1 MGVVWETV
9 FIFLCEIFVFVGC
22 NISILII
29 TMSITYTANDKESV
43 QPILH
48 VTRNMDSLE
57 IRCERVSW
65 SCPSYTCTLQILLLK
80 DIHCVFAVWK
90 SCFAWHW
97 LALWI
102 TKYPH
107 VPHLPVQVGEETNE
121 SGLFS
126 ASAY

>member
-57 IRCERVSW
+57 IRCERVS
-65 SCPSYTCTLQILLLK
+65 
-80 DIHCVFAVWK
+80 
-90 SCFAWHW
+90 
-97 LALWI
+97 
-102 TKYPH
+102 
-107 VPHLPVQVGEETNE
+107 
-121 SGLFS
+121 
-126 ASAY
+126 